1 MYVMFLTDHYSLI
14 EPIVSEASSL
24 GTYVSQFGATE
35 RTNLTVE
42 MLSCLEEKLANK
54 SEAFPDPGLR
64 FLFLLNNS
72 SFIAEQLHC
81 TPDFPK
87 SIKIDLVGKVKGYME
102 RYIQVSW
109 APVLS
114 CLINPT
120 PSCFGKNYSPL
131 SKFESE
137 FQKTYTTQ
145 KLWKV
150 PNPCLRNRLRR
161 AIIDKVIPCYT
172 RYLEDDYGNAPLKFS
187 PSNLQEMLQ
196 ELFEG

>member
-1 MYVMFLTDHYSLI
+1 MGTGVVM
-14 EPIVSEASSL
+14 
-24 GTYVSQFGATE
+24 
-35 RTNLTVE
+35 
-42 MLSCLEEKLANK
+42 
-54 SEAFPDPGLR
+54 
-64 FLFLLNNS
+64 
-72 SFIAEQLHC
+72 
-81 TPDFPK
+81 
-87 SIKIDLVGKVKGYME
+87 LV
-102 RYIQVSW
+102 YIQITW

-114 CLINPT
+114 CLFNPT

-137 FQKTYTTQ
+137 FQKMYDTQ

-150 PNPCLRNRLRR
+150 PDPKLKKSLRR